1 MEKHGKTGKI
11 KGKTQKTWGNMENH
25 GKTENTGKRGES
37 KNIEKHGKTGRIRGK
52 HRKTRKRR
60 ENQVKT

>member
-1 MEKHGKTGKI
+1 MGKHGEP
-11 KGKTQKTWGNMENH
+11 WENI
-25 GKTENTGKRGES
+25 ENTGKRGES
-37 KNIEKHGKTGRIRGK
+37 KNIEKHGKTGRIRIRGK

>member
-1 MEKHGKTGKI
+1 MGKHGEP
-11 KGKTQKTWGNMENH
+11 WENI
-25 GKTENTGKRGES
+25 ENTGKQGES